1 MTVNDQALSQR
12 LADLSERAWAAVVA
26 SQPTMATAYGDRRFD
41 DRMDDLSP
49 AAGAAEAAELAG
61 LCDQA
66 RAIPADGLG
75 PADRITR
82 LALLGFLDAE
92 LAEHAGRHSGWGVD
106 LLRAPQVSLP
116 YLAVVHQVADPEQGR
131 ALVARWRAFGPH
143 VDQYTANLRAALA
156 DGLVAPAVLVRKAVG
171 QLDGM
176 LDRPV
181 PEWALTGPA
190 RAERPGWP
198 AADRDRF
205 AAEVTA
211 AVADGLA
218 PALRRLRDTLATEV
232 LPAARPDDRAGLCHL
247 PGGEQVYRQ
256 ALRGFLSRDTEPE
269 QLHELGLA
277 ELARIDAEL
286 TELGGRLLGTAD
298 LADLLARLRSDPAL
312 YFADRDEVLATAV
325 ASTARAEAAL
335 DGWFGLRPPVPC
347 EVVPMLPHE
356 EATSPA
362 AKYYPPAPDGSRPGR
377 YYVNLS
383 APQQRPRYDAEALAF
398 HEAVPGH
405 HQQIAVAQQLRDLP
419 TFRRLGMVT
428 GYVEGWGLYAERLAD
443 EMGLYSGDLDRLG
456 ILSFDS
462 WRACRLVVD
471 TGLHALGWSRQQ
483 AIDLLTRH
491 SAVTPR
497 DVPVEVDRYLG
508 WPGQATAYK
517 VGQLELLRLRAEASQ
532 RAGQQFTMPAFH
544 DAVLGWGAL
553 PLSALQEAVELAFPV
568 AGSAPLGG

>member
-1 MTVNDQALSQR
+1 MTANVQALSAR
-12 LADLSERAWAAVVA
+12 LADLSDRAWTAVIT
-26 SQPTMATAYGDRRFD
+26 SQPTLATAYGDRRFD
-41 DRMDDLSP
+41 DRLDDLRP
-49 AAGAAEAAELAG
+49 AAGAAQAAQLAG
-61 LCDQA
+61 LRREA
-66 RAIPADGLG
+66 TALPPDGLS

-82 LALLGFLDAE
+82 LALLGFLDGE
-92 LAEHAGRHSGWGVD
+92 IAEHDRRHAGWGID
-106 LLRAPQVSLP
+106 LLSAPQLALP

-131 ALVARWRAFGPH
+131 SLVARWRAFGPH
-143 VDQYTANLRAALA
+143 IDQYVANLRAALA

-171 QLDGM
+171 QLDTM
-176 LDRPV
+176 LNQPTA
-181 PEWALTGPA
+181 EWAVTEPA
-190 RAERPGWP
+190 RAARPGWS

-205 AAEVTA
+205 AADVTA
-211 AVADGLA
+211 AVVDGFA
-218 PALRRLRDTLATEV
+218 PALRRLRDVLATEV

-247 PGGEQVYRQ
+247 PGGVETYRQ
-256 ALRGFLSRDTEPE
+256 ALGGFLSREVEPAD
-269 QLHELGLA
+269 LHELGLA

-286 TELGGRLLGTAD
+286 AELGGRLLGTRD
-298 LADLLARLRSDPAL
+298 LAGLLERLRSDPAL
-312 YFADRDEVLATAV
+312 YFTDRDEVLATAV

-347 EVVPMLPHE
+347 EVVAMLPHE

-377 YYVNLS
+377 YYVNLA
-383 APQQRPRYDAEALAF
+383 APEQRPRYDAEALAF

-405 HQQIAVAQQLRDLP
+405 HQQIAVAQQRSDLP

-443 EMGLYSGDLDRLG
+443 EMGLYSGDLDRIG

-483 AIDLLTRH
+483 AIDLLGSH
-491 SAVTPR
+491 SAVSRR
-497 DVPVEVDRYLG
+497 DVEVEVDRYLG

-517 VGQLELLRLRAEASQ
+517 VGQLELLRLRSEASQ
-532 RAGQQFTMPAFH
+532 RAGRQYDVRAFH
-544 DAVLGWGAL
+544 DVVLGSGAL
-553 PLSALQEAVELAFPV
+553 PFTALQEAVESAFPA
-568 AGSAPLGG
+568 AGGTAADG